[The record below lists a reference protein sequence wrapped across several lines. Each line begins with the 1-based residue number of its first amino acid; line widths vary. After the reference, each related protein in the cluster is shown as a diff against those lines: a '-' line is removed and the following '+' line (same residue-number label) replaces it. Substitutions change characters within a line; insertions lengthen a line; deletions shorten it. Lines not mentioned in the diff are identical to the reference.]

1 MKRFLI
7 ALCGGAMIVGGANYR
22 AFAADEKTVEGELVD
37 THCYAK
43 GGAKG
48 EGHASCGAKCAK
60 SGIPVAVLVDGK
72 AWTLATNPKPLADA
86 VGKTVR
92 VAGIPNSDAG
102 VFIPDKV
109 EVKDGDKWKELKLND
124 VHHKG
129 TADKEETKEDKKEE
143 KK

>member
-1 MKRFLI
+1 MKKLLI
-7 ALCGGAMIVGGANYR
+7 ALCGGALIVGGLGHR

-60 SGIPVAVLVDGK
+60 SGIPVAVLSDGK
-72 AWTLATNPKPLADA
+72 AWTISTNPVPLADA

-92 VAGIPNSDAG
+92 VTGQQNAESQ
-102 VFIPDKV
+102 VVVPDKV
-109 EVKDGDKWKELKLND
+109 EVKDGEKWKEITLKD
-124 VHHKG
+124 AHHKG
-129 TADKEETKEDKKEE
+129 GAEDEHKS
-143 KK
+143 